1 MAGEFRYIP
10 QETLDDI
17 TRLVNPVLDA
27 IVPFVPY
34 LTVLAVGPFFLRAL
48 MQWKLEASRGSFLDD
63 DTDRKLRS
71 VPLSVGIWGLI
82 TMHLFLVLLPSMMQR
97 FAATEGARSTME
109 VLTMGFA
116 FFTMFGLLN
125 VVLRYV
131 LDVKLRRKLGM
142 LGLLDMA
149 IIATVLLPAL
159 GLGLYAWATV
169 RWASVWTSTVM
180 WQTWVNAFTFN
191 FSNNEMLSQMPV
203 FMKLHMI
210 VVPLAAAHM
219 FLSRLVTHLMIPR
232 PSLLRLGVVRDGG
245 EDGDVEELSVGKAA
259 ALMYGVSADDKKP
272 EKAQGTP

>member
-34 LTVLAVGPFFLRAL
+34 LAVAAVVPFLLRAM

-63 DTDRKLRS
+63 ATERKLRS
-71 VPLSVGIWGLI
+71 VPLSVGIWGLFF
-82 TMHLFLVLLPSMMQR
+82 MHLFLVLFPGVMRS
-97 FAATEGARSTME
+97 FAATEGPRALIE
-109 VLTMGFA
+109 VMTMGFA

-125 VVLRYV
+125 VVLRWV
-131 LDVKLRRKLGM
+131 LEVDVRRKLGK
-142 LGLLDMA
+142 LGLLDML

-159 GLGLYAWATV
+159 GVMLYAWATI
-169 RWASVWTSTVM
+169 RWASVWTGQVM
-180 WQTWVNAFTFN
+180 WQTWINAFTFD
-191 FSNNEMLSQMPV
+191 FSHNDMLKQMPV

-210 VVPLAAAHM
+210 VFPLASAHI

-232 PSLLRLGVVRDGG
+232 PSLIRMGNLRTGG
-245 EDGDVEELSVGKAA
+245 EGEEEEFTVRKAA
-259 ALMYGVSADDKKP
+259 AWVAGVSA
-272 EKAQGTP
+272 EKEHK

>member
-17 TRLVNPVLDA
+17 TRLVNPVLDFV
-27 IVPFVPY
+27 VPFVPY
-34 LTVLAVGPFFLRAL
+34 LAVLVFLPLFLRAL
-48 MQWKLEASRGSFLDD
+48 LQWKIEASRGSFLDD

-71 VPLSVGIWGLI
+71 VPLSVGIWGLF
-82 TMHLFLVLLPSMMQR
+82 TMHLIIVLLPGLMQR
-97 FAATEGARSTME
+97 MAATEGPRALVE
-109 VLTMGFA
+109 VVTMGFA

-125 VVLRYV
+125 VVLRFV
-131 LDVKLRRKLGM
+131 LEADVRRR
-142 LGLLDMA
+142 LGLLGYLDVV

-159 GLGLYAWATV
+159 GVGLYAWATV
-169 RWASVWTSTVM
+169 RWASVWTGTVM
-180 WQTWVNAFTFN
+180 WQTWINAFTFN

-210 VVPLAAAHM
+210 IAPLAAAHI

-245 EDGDVEELSVGKAA
+245 DEEELSVGKAA
-259 ALMYGVSADDKKP
+259 ALMYGVSAEKKSR
-272 EKAQGTP
+272 